1 MSSDDK
7 KISGNGTPDRSPE
20 WRRARRNVMA
30 GAGAFA
36 AALLVAG
43 KSASAHGRRRG
54 GHGGH
59 HCFLAGTPILT
70 PSGEVDVASL
80 QPGDLVITKSDVAKR
95 IVGIGRRTVTVEAG
109 RSIDREDRPVCI
121 KRGAIDDMTPSAD
134 LYVSRNHALLIDDML
149 VSAASLVNGRTI
161 INADMSDRASFEY
174 VHIELAAHDV
184 VMAAGT
190 AAETLRVESQSR
202 EGFDTFDTEDTQAP
216 VATLVSIAPL
226 VGHNRH
232 RDVLRSRLR
241 SALSP
246 IVDRRTPLDK
256 LRDRLEDRAA

>member
-1 MSSDDK
+1 MSLNDK
-7 KISGNGTPDRSPE
+7 NNSGDGKPDRSPE

-43 KSASAHGRRRG
+43 KSASARRR
-54 GHGGH
+54 H
-59 HCFLAGTPILT
+59 HHHNCFLAGTPILT
-70 PSGEVDVASL
+70 PTGEVDVASL

-95 IVGIGRRTVTVEAG
+95 IVGIGRRTVTVGASPTPSREEAP
-109 RSIDREDRPVCI
+109 ICI

-134 LYVSRNHALLIDDML
+134 LYVSRNHAILIDGML

-161 INADMSDRASFEY
+161 VEADMSGHTTFDYF
-174 VHIELAAHDV
+174 HIELAAHDV
-184 VMAAGT
+184 VFAAGT

-202 EGFDTFDTEDTQAP
+202 DGFDAFVTADGMAP
-216 VATLVSIAPL
+216 VATVMTFAPV

-246 IVDRRTPLDK
+246 IVDHRTPLDK